1 MVRGL
6 LARLGLL
13 LVSILVALAL
23 AEGALR
29 LFGYAGD
36 VERSETIAHPRYGHV
51 RADSWI
57 FDLPASLSGRAKIT
71 VGGRLIPLDKGPGER
86 RVLFLGDSGTEGTY
100 VPVGRSYPYQLGDL
114 LDQVDP
120 RNRTVV
126 INAGVWGMTTSDELH
141 LLEDMLLPLAPDV
154 VVIGFFLANDINFN
168 LAQAA
173 AANDSPLRRATL
185 ALRQRSALAHFLEL
199 QALVLSSRVRW
210 LGALGRVGAP
220 GAAGFV
226 DERGLHMLS
235 YPEGEL
241 ATYHREPS
249 ALIERSYVVLEEL
262 LARFRDLGRE
272 HGFAPRVFL
281 IPTPSSVA
289 GRLAILH
296 HPDILVELAERG
308 VVISETDLDFAEP
321 TRRVRRICRELG
333 IVCIDPT
340 ARLREFGLR
349 AFLPGDEHPSEL
361 GHRCLAEVLFANRG
375 LLLGLSGATAD

>member
-13 LVSILVALAL
+13 LASILIALAL

-36 VERSETIAHPRYGHV
+36 VERTETVAHPRYGHV

-57 FDLPASLSGRAKIT
+57 FDLPAELSGRAKIT
-71 VGGRLIPLDKGPGER
+71 IGGRLVPLEKGRGER

-100 VPVGRSYPYQLGDL
+100 VPVGSSYPYQLEEL
-114 LDQVDP
+114 LDQANP
-120 RNRTVV
+120 QNRTVV

-141 LLEDMLLPLAPDV
+141 FLEDKLLPLAPDV

-168 LAQAA
+168 LAQGADASDSRLGRAA
-173 AANDSPLRRATL
+173 L
-185 ALRQRSALAHFLEL
+185 ALRRHSALAHFLEL
-199 QALVLSSRVRW
+199 QALVLSSRVRR
-210 LGALGRVGAP
+210 LGALGRIVAP
-220 GAAGFV
+220 GATGFV

-241 ATYHREPS
+241 AIYHREPS
-249 ALIERSYVVLEEL
+249 ALVERSYDVLEEL

-272 HGFAPRVFL
+272 HGFSPRVFL
-281 IPTPSSVA
+281 IPTPSSVV

-296 HPDILVELAERG
+296 HPDIIAELAARG
-308 VVISETDLDFAEP
+308 VVISEGDLDFAEP
-321 TRRVRRICRELG
+321 SRRVRRICRGLG

-340 ARLREFGLR
+340 ASLRELGLR
-349 AFLPGDEHPSEL
+349 AYLPGDEHPSEL
-361 GHRCLAEVLFANRG
+361 GHRRLAEVLFANRG
-375 LLLGLSGATAD
+375 LLLGSSGPTVN